1 MPMDSGPG
9 TLIGFLSALGAAS
22 DRPALGSVIVRQL
35 AALAAAK
42 TALLYVL
49 DDEGRRYLP
58 LAAEGPAPDAP
69 PAIPVGVEWDRL
81 GAAPPT
87 EPILCA
93 SLGEAASRFPPET
106 TSLLPL
112 SARGRLLGFC
122 LLSSPIP
129 SDKQGSVQLERL
141 ALAGCCASLALDNHV
156 LWNESRQTRRLMR
169 RSDRMRSVETMAAGF
184 AHEIRNP
191 LTSIKTFIT
200 LAPDRRHDADFMARF
215 SQVAAE
221 DVERIERLIKEILD
235 YARTSPPA
243 FAPEDLNEVA
253 AASVHFLELTAHD
266 RAIEITKRF
275 DGGLPPIPMDRHQI
289 QQVLMNLFLN
299 AIDAMRGRPGRLS
312 LTTRRLRKH
321 GTEDWVQLTVED
333 TGCGIPAEALE
344 HIFDPFYTTKHESPE
359 REGTGLGL
367 AIAQHI
373 VRDHRGYIEVVSEPG
388 KGTTFTINLPVHP
401 PAPLSAPVAERRRE
415 QRTTER

>member
-1 MPMDSGPG
+1 MDSGPG
-9 TLIGFLSALGAAS
+9 SLIDFLSALSAAS
-22 DRPALGSVIVRQL
+22 DRPTLGSVIVQQL
-35 AALAAAK
+35 AAVAATK

-49 DDEGRRYLP
+49 NDEGRGYLL
-58 LAAEGPAPDAP
+58 LAAEGSTSGAP
-69 PAIPVGVEWDRL
+69 PALPFSAEWDRL
-81 GAAPPT
+81 GAAPST

-93 SLGEAASRFPPET
+93 SLGEVASQFPREA

-122 LLSSPIP
+122 LLSLPIP
-129 SDKQGSVQLERL
+129 SEEQGPIHLEQL

-156 LWNESRQTRRLMR
+156 LWNESRQTRHLMR

-235 YARTSPPA
+235 YARTSPPS
-243 FAPEDLNEVA
+243 FAPEDLNDVV

-266 RAIEITKRF
+266 RAIEITKHF
-275 DGGLPPIPMDRHQI
+275 DGGLPPVPMDRHQI

-299 AIDAMRGRPGRLS
+299 ALDAMNGCPGRLS

-321 GTEDWVQLTVED
+321 GTEDWVQIAVAD
-333 TGCGIPAEALE
+333 TGCGIPAEALG
-344 HIFDPFYTTKHESPE
+344 HVFDPFYTTKHESPE

-373 VRDHRGYIEVVSEPG
+373 VRDHRGYIDVSSQPG
-388 KGTTFTINLPVHP
+388 VGTTFTVNLPVHP
-401 PAPLSAPVAERRRE
+401 PAPPSVPLADRRRE
-415 QRTTER
+415 SRTA